1 MFALIPGLPDPDP
14 RTSSV
19 FTVRVTELCVIVS
32 LMGAGLALNRPIGWR
47 RWATTWRLLAITMPL
62 SMLGAGLLAWG
73 LLGLGV
79 AATVLLA
86 AAVAPTDPVLAT
98 EVQVAEPVEEP
109 DRVDDEVRF
118 ALTSEAGLN
127 DGLAFPIV
135 FLAMMISVAGV
146 APGGWLGSWL
156 VMDVVW
162 RLVAGL
168 LMGLGTGWVLRRL
181 FFAARSERL
190 RLAEQAEGFVA
201 LAATF
206 LAYGLTELLN
216 GYGFVAVF
224 VCACTI
230 RAGERSHSYHR
241 VLHGYV
247 EQLERLLT
255 VLIVVMVGGAATT
268 GLLAGTGWRDVVVAI
283 GFLMVIRPAAGLLGL
298 VGGRTGPRERAV
310 IAFFGIRGVG
320 SLFYV
325 AYAIQHGSF
334 APEQDTLWRIIVLVV
349 IGSIVI
355 HGVTATPIMMFLDRL
370 RVRTAREEL
379 GDPGQAP
386 TTAV

>member
-1 MFALIPGLPDPDP
+1 MLVVGGSVVHRRVRIVRFGDVMAEPTGAVYAALGLATLLAAILPRVLRHVPISLPMVFLAAGALVFALIPGLPDPDP

-162 RLVAGL
+162 R
-168 LMGLGTGWVLRRL
+168 
-181 FFAARSERL
+181 
-190 RLAEQAEGFVA
+190 
-201 LAATF
+201 
-206 LAYGLTELLN
+206 
-216 GYGFVAVF
+216 
-224 VCACTI
+224 
-230 RAGERSHSYHR
+230 
-241 VLHGYV
+241 
-247 EQLERLLT
+247 
-255 VLIVVMVGGAATT
+255 
-268 GLLAGTGWRDVVVAI
+268 
-283 GFLMVIRPAAGLLGL
+283 
-298 VGGRTGPRERAV
+298 
-310 IAFFGIRGVG
+310 
-320 SLFYV
+320 
-325 AYAIQHGSF
+325 
-334 APEQDTLWRIIVLVV
+334 
-349 IGSIVI
+349 
-355 HGVTATPIMMFLDRL
+355 
-370 RVRTAREEL
+370 
-379 GDPGQAP
+379 
-386 TTAV
+386 